1 MLVMEEKQSERKK
14 KLQVNDLVSMQI
26 LSKQNQVKQGKLG
39 GKSNNITCPIKHRNP
54 YPHVTSI
61 IAIQKKTSWKAK

>member
-1 MLVMEEKQSERKK
+1 MLVMEEKQSEKK

-39 GKSNNITCPIKHRNP
+39 AKSNNITCPIKHRNP
-54 YPHVTSI
+54 YPHVSSI
-61 IAIQKKTSWKAK
+61 VAIQKQTS